1 YKTIPGRSNGRHSFR
16 TGGRNPQSGTHR
28 SLSFFPS
35 HLPGIGDTAERLRY
49 KRAGSR
55 HVHAYEA
62 ASGSPECQPVVQ
74 PDTGLI
80 RQKTEQL
87 VVLHTQPA
95 QVEPHKIGAFRYI
108 GSRLRQTPGK
118 KTYGKLHI

>member
-1 YKTIPGRSNGRHSFR
+1 
-16 TGGRNPQSGTHR
+16 
-28 SLSFFPS
+28 
-35 HLPGIGDTAERLRY
+35 
-49 KRAGSR
+49 
-55 HVHAYEA
+55 
-62 ASGSPECQPVVQ
+62 
-74 PDTGLI
+74 GLI

-118 KTYGKLHI
+118 KTYGKLHISADVIEHLSEPLVPFVVRRDERRSPEYVSLVYMVPAEFLLQRFTGLPVGRYDHRGRKPRDVEGLGRGYERDA